1 MPSDRTNRLAMLL
14 VVFCCLGTTAMAVPS
29 STQTV
34 LSVVVGSTSMHI
46 AYELEPLD
54 FQCGNNNANV
64 FFTSQLTTFF
74 SGVNLELQNLPPP
87 LSR

>member
-29 STQTV
+29 STQTA
-34 LSVVVGSTSMHI
+34 LCVVVGSASMHI
-46 AYELEPLD
+46 AYQLEPLE
-54 FQCGNNNANV
+54 FQCGNNKANV
-64 FFTSQLTTFF
+64 FLTSQLTTFF
-74 SGVNLELQNLPPP
+74 SGINLELLNLPPP

>member
-1 MPSDRTNRLAMLL
+1 MLNDRTNRLAMLL

-34 LSVVVGSTSMHI
+34 LSVVVGSTSMRI

-54 FQCGNNNANV
+54 YQCCNNNANV

>member
-46 AYELEPLD
+46 AYESEPLD
-54 FQCGNNNANV
+54 LQCGNNNANV

>member
-34 LSVVVGSTSMHI
+34 LSVVVACTSMHI
-46 AYELEPLD
+46 AYELKPVD

-74 SGVNLELQNLPPP
+74 LGVNLELQNLPPP
-87 LSR
+87 LIR

>member
-46 AYELEPLD
+46 AYESEPLD
-54 FQCGNNNANV
+54 LQCGNNNANV

-87 LSR
+87 LGR

>member
-54 FQCGNNNANV
+54 FQCGNNNAIV
-64 FFTSQLTTFF
+64 LFTSQLTTFF
-74 SGVNLELQNLPPP
+74 SGVNLKLQNLPPP